1 MMRIFTLCGVAQT
14 VQTGSA
20 VILPKPL
27 NIPDGAKVCSVQS
40 NYNQQCFDF
49 VIEHETFAEVKDCV
63 DLPVVRMEL
72 QLFTVGRLD
81 EADERFMP
89 AAEPQ
94 PLTGDG
100 L

>member
-1 MMRIFTLCGVAQT
+1 MMRLVTLIGVSQT
-14 VQTGSA
+14 VQTGA
-20 VILPKPL
+20 AIVLPKPL

-72 QLFTVGRLD
+72 HLFHVGTVD
-81 EADERFMP
+81 EADERFTP

-94 PLTGDG
+94 PLTGAT